1 MSRCMIK
8 MKLLNHP
15 YANQSVPFTQI
26 PFIEIHGIG
35 IAKYL

>member
-15 YANQSVPFTQI
+15 YANQRLPFETGVFQW
-26 PFIEIHGIG
+26 
-35 IAKYL
+35 AKG